1 MFLDLVWLTSN
12 HVWFGQYLE
21 YFNQPLSNFSKMHSG
36 NLSQIALPNMW
47 LLVQI
52 DVWQVAKFDD
62 DSLAITD
69 LKEKFNGFPILE
81 YKKFLILCFFYINLF
96 TYIGSRQ
103 KSIFSQTG
111 ELFKA
116 GRYFTVREVLES
128 LTTKKYELEKIS
140 KFPKI
145 AIFLGFTHLFPRIF
159 GKSRQ
164 RISTQTH
171 AFSILLNTERYHQL
185 HISLTV

>member
-52 DVWQVAKFDD
+52 DVWLVAKFDD

-103 KSIFSQTG
+103 KSIF
-111 ELFKA
+111 F
-116 GRYFTVREVLES
+116 F
-128 LTTKKYELEKIS
+128 LEKIS

-145 AIFLGFTHLFPRIF
+145 AIFLDFTHLFPQIF

-164 RISTQTH
+164 RISTQTY